1 MADPLRHRQTKGAAT
16 DMVDLTPPR
25 HVPTLHPLRSGL
37 WAWAMTAVG
46 HEDAFLRP
54 RLSVRYRFSQ
64 GTFARTRSDGRDA
77 RPSTCG

>member
-1 MADPLRHRQTKGAAT
+1 MA
-16 DMVDLTPPR
+16 
-25 HVPTLHPLRSGL
+25 GL
-37 WAWAMTAVG
+37 G
-46 HEDAFLRP
+46 HQAAFLRP